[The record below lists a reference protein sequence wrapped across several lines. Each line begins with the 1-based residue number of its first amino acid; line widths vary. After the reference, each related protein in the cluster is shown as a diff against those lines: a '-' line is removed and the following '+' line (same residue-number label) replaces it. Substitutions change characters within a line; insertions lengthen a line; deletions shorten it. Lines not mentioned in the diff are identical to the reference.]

1 MNKETNKT
9 QRVSFSE
16 LSQMISG
23 SNHTNSPTG
32 SYKEIAAN
40 VRKQYKVQV
49 NSEDVAK
56 CYIPQIC
63 IDEAEILYSR
73 YGY

>member
-1 MNKETNKT
+1 MNKGNKA
-9 QRVSFSE
+9 RKVSFSE
-16 LSQMISG
+16 LSQMISD
-23 SNHTNSPTG
+23 SKHFNSPTG
-32 SYKEIAAN
+32 SYEEIATN
-40 VRKQYKVQV
+40 IRKEYKVQV

>member
-1 MNKETNKT
+1 MSKTNKL
-9 QRVSFSE
+9 RKVSFNE

-32 SYKEIAAN
+32 SYEEIATN
-40 VRKQYKVQV
+40 IKKQYKVQV

-63 IDEAEILYSR
+63 IEEAEMLYHR

>member
-1 MNKETNKT
+1 MSKTNKL
-9 QRVSFSE
+9 RKVSFNE

-23 SNHTNSPTG
+23 SNHINSPTG
-32 SYKEIAAN
+32 SYEEIATN
-40 VRKQYKVQV
+40 IRKQYKVQV

-63 IDEAEILYSR
+63 INEAEILYSR

>member
-1 MNKETNKT
+1 MNKTNKL
-9 QRVSFSE
+9 RKVSFNE

-23 SNHTNSPTG
+23 SNHANSPTG

-63 IDEAEILYSR
+63 IEEAEILYNR

>member
-1 MNKETNKT
+1 MNKSNKA
-9 QRVSFSE
+9 RKVSSSE
-16 LSQMISG
+16 LSQMISD
-23 SNHTNSPTG
+23 SKHYNHPTG
-32 SYKEIAAN
+32 SYEEIAIN
-40 VRKQYKVQV
+40 IRKQYKVQV

>member
-1 MNKETNKT
+1 MNKSNKA
-9 QRVSFSE
+9 RKVSFSE
-16 LSQMISG
+16 LSQMIS
-23 SNHTNSPTG
+23 NSKHCNPTTG
-32 SYKEIAAN
+32 SYEEIATN
-40 VRKQYKVQV
+40 IRKQYKVQV